1 MKTTLDLD
9 EGLYR
14 QLKAHAALNGK
25 SVKAVITD
33 AINRLLTSSTP
44 PVKASSSVKEAA
56 PEWVG
61 SLSKYASNASGQHD
75 LASMRASISKGRQL
89 R

>member
-33 AINRLLTSSTP
+33 AINRLLTNPTPQAKVSSTVRETP
-44 PVKASSSVKEAA
+44 

-61 SLSKYASNASGQHD
+61 SLSAYASNANGQHD
-75 LASMRASISKGRQL
+75 LASMRASIAKGR
-89 R
+89 RPR